1 MRKKQL
7 TRFVPICIM
16 LTMLTWGCAPT
27 STTTTGS
34 AQKPGVEQKQDAN
47 TYTGKILGKSNKAK
61 TVSIEVGK
69 EGETKTMMVKFDDK
83 TTGLEHAVTGEA
95 AIIAWE
101 MRGTDRYATVI
112 KPKLAKLPEGVTEIK
127 VNELKALVD
136 NKADYLIIDSR
147 PESRFAQ
154 SHLPGAVSITVEQM
168 KAGAADLLP
177 KEKDKL
183 LVFYCGGYT

>member
-1 MRKKQL
+1 MRKNV
-7 TRFVPICIM
+7 TRFVPLCIM

-27 STTTTGS
+27 STTSTGS
-34 AQKPGVEQKQDAN
+34 AQKPGVGQKQDAN
-47 TYTGKILGKSNKAK
+47 TYTGKVLGKSNKAR

-69 EGETKTMMVKFDDK
+69 EGETKTMMLKFDDK
-83 TTGLEHAVTGEA
+83 TTGLEHAVNGEA

-101 MRGTDRYATVI
+101 MRGGDKYATVI
-112 KPKLAKLPEGVTEIK
+112 KPKLAKLPEGVAEIK
-127 VNELKALVD
+127 ADEVKSLVD
-136 NKADYLIIDSR
+136 SKGDYLLIDSR
-147 PESRFAQ
+147 PENRFAQ
-154 SHLPGAVSITVEQM
+154 SHLPGAISITVEQM